1 MHGWLTRVGPPAVE
15 LLVLAAIGLVCV
27 RGPGGSAMAAMA
39 PDAEDCVGPG
49 CENGIA
55 CDRAA
60 AAGPA
65 TSSRPVN
72 LPVAVAFGV
81 GRDGAPEQTWAP
93 AMSPPSPTSAGP
105 SLARIGPRSP
115 PTV

>member
-1 MHGWLTRVGPPAVE
+1 MHARLAHVGPPAVA

-27 RGPGGSAMAAMA
+27 GGLGAPAMA
-39 PDAEDCVGPG
+39 PDIEDCVGPG

-65 TSSRPVN
+65 TSSRPANV
-72 LPVAVAFGV
+72 LIALAFGV
-81 GRDGAPEQTWAP
+81 ERDGAPEPAWAP
-93 AMSPPSPTSAGP
+93 AVSPPLPASAGP
-105 SLARIGPRSP
+105 SLARVGPRSP

>member
-1 MHGWLTRVGPPAVE
+1 MHARLAHVGPPAVA
-15 LLVLAAIGLVCV
+15 LLVLAAIGLACA
-27 RGPGGSAMAAMA
+27 GGLGAAAMA

-49 CENGIA
+49 CEGGIA

-65 TSSRPVN
+65 TSSRPAN
-72 LPVAVAFGV
+72 LPIAVAFGV
-81 GRDGAPEQTWAP
+81 ERDGAPTQAWAP
-93 AMSPPSPTSAGP
+93 AMSPPLAASAGP
-105 SLARIGPRSP
+105 SLARVGPRSP